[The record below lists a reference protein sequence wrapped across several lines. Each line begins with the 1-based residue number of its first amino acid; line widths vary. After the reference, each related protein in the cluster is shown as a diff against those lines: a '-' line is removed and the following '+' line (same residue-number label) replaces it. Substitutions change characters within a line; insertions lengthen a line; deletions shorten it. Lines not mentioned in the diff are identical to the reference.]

1 MEYIDGLSAESMSD
15 DQLAG
20 LAVALGQLRDKQQKV
35 LRMKYEQHMKNEEIG
50 RITIYFFRARGRKR
64 SKTEE

>member
-1 MEYIDGLSAESMSD
+1 MSD

-50 RITIYFFRARGRKR
+50 RIMNHLFFQGKGQEMRL
-64 SKTEE
+64 